1 MNAFLSSYKRMTAS
15 RSHHMANGNML
26 NSSCGITCVT
36 IQHAQ
41 LLLWHYLR
49 HDKLL
54 CHLNLLNS
62 CLITCVIATILAL
75 QHAQLLLWHYLR
87 HYKPLCH
94 YNLLNSCLACLC
106 AQSTRCACGAT
117 EKGFDKL
124 RAQAGRVH
132 FVSSSVLCAVCVC
145 VCVCVCSYVSGC
157 VGVRV
162 RACASV
168 SAQARM
174 CACVCPC
181 ACACVCAC
189 MCMCTC
195 VLRVLRACVHA
206 RARVCKR
213 ASESA

>member
-1 MNAFLSSYKRMTAS
+1 
-15 RSHHMANGNML
+15 ML

-36 IQHAQ
+36 T
-41 LLLWHYLR
+41 
-49 HDKLL
+49 
-54 CHLNLLNS
+54 NP
-62 CLITCVIATILAL
+62 CVITTCSTLVSLVFARSQRGAHAEL
-75 QHAQLLLWHYLR
+75 QKRAST
-87 HYKPLCH
+87 
-94 YNLLNSCLACLC
+94 NSEL
-106 AQSTRCACGAT
+106 
-117 EKGFDKL
+117 K
-124 RAQAGRVH
+124 QAGCTLSHQVCC
-132 FVSSSVLCAVCVC
+132 VLCVC

-174 CACVCPC
+174 CACVCLC